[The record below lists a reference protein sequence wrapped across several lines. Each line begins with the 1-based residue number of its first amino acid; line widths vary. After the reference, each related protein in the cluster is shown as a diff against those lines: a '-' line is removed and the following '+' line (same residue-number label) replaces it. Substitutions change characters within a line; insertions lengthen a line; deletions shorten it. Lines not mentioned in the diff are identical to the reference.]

1 MKKFIGI
8 IILFLS
14 VISVGCSKYEQE
26 QREWKEKCISVI
38 SQYTNNVWYIECYRF
53 SYNGHDYILFSN
65 NNLLR
70 GGVVHDPE
78 CPCHITQDTEI
89 VNKIRGVQSRETSIV
104 GDRNSNW
111 YDDMFN
117 Y

>member
-14 VISVGCSKYEQE
+14 AILVGCSTQEEEQRE
-26 QREWKEKCISVI
+26 REWKEKRVRVFSP
-38 SQYTNNVWYIECYRF
+38 YTNKVRYMKCYRF
-53 SYNGHDYILFSN
+53 SYDEHDYILFST
-65 NNLLR
+65 

-78 CPCHITQDTEI
+78 CPCHIIRDAEI
-89 VNKIRGVQSRETSIV
+89 ANKIRGIQSRETPIV
-104 GDRNSNW
+104 GDSNSNG